1 MYECI
6 LACTTNNST
15 CINIVYNF
23 IDFLLIIINNVQYD
37 EPFILLIFIG
47 QTFEKTNNFN
57 DELSIFFTAEIKA
70 RGPLSGCV
78 FSD

>member
-15 CINIVYNF
+15 CIYIVYNF

-47 QTFEKTNNFN
+47 QTFEKTNTFN
-57 DELSIFFTAEIKA
+57 DELSIFFLLLKSKGTLEWMY
-70 RGPLSGCV
+70 
-78 FSD
+78 F